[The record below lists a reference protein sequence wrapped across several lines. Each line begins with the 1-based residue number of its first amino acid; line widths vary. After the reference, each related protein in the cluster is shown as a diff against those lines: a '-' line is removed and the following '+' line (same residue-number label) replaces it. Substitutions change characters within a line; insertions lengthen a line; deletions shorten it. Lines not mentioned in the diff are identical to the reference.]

1 MFEPS
6 HGLKASSIHLLQR
19 ALILAAIGLWI
30 VHVVGFVDALL
41 IHPAH
46 WEVDGESSLF
56 VTVYIGVFRWFI
68 RGMTLGSLSLG
79 VALCLGYASSVPS
92 RRAA

>member
-1 MFEPS
+1 MLGLS
-6 HGLKASSIHLLQR
+6 QGLKASSIHLLQR